1 MIKHQPLFIKGISE
15 ENQEL
20 TKESAFGAMG
30 MFIFLF
36 TSSVL
41 YLCCNKNRNSEESLR
56 SQGYMRPGSSLS
68 RGGMRMSDY
77 QVSMELSVSRQNSH
91 DDDEME
97 PILLS

>member
-1 MIKHQPLFIKGISE
+1 MMEREI
-15 ENQEL
+15 EL
-20 TKESAFGAMG
+20 RAIGG
-30 MFIFLF
+30 
-36 TSSVL
+36 V
-41 YLCCNKNRNSEESLR
+41 R
-56 SQGYMRPGSSLS
+56 SGSRKRAGV